1 MTITRKIVLYCTWVL
16 NILAA
21 IVTNLTLVVF
31 SDVNGYSLAKILK
44 LCWRKEE
51 YRPLCYL
58 TKANTKTKRL
68 YPPFLSLDTFDD
80 SEYDCRRPDDW
91 LKLGVVNDLM
101 VHRNLFP
108 ERLYCLSLEKTLPIQ
123 TSLNGWMLGYFGMI
137 QPLNCT
143 LSKLSGWVESSTM

>member
-1 MTITRKIVLYCTWVL
+1 MGLKYFSCNCYKSDPCCFFRCKRLFVSQDLE
-16 NILAA
+16 
-21 IVTNLTLVVF
+21 TL
-31 SDVNGYSLAKILK
+31 L
-44 LCWRKEE
+44 EE
-51 YRPLCYL
+51 RGVSTTDLMPQKNFDMRVDL
-58 TKANTKTKRL
+58 TKADTKTKRL

-80 SEYDCRRPDDW
+80 TEYDCRRPDDW

-137 QPLNCT
+137 HPLNCT
-143 LSKLSGWVESSTM
+143 LSKLSGWVESSTI